1 MKYLLFLAERKKSS
15 LKEKVDLRFFFD
27 TISESTNFA
36 DL

>member
-1 MKYLLFLAERKKSS
+1 MKYLLFFA
-15 LKEKVDLRFFFD
+15 EKVWKKKMDPGFFFD